1 MSPYFTSPAGSPS
14 RRPAQSS
21 RTSPSKSP
29 SKEQREACPY
39 ELGMPD
45 TEWAPSTPAISTRQ
59 LSNSRINYVFELFKA
74 GNLETAQI
82 MAEDLLLHQSDLTV
96 YHRAPLHSMLGL
108 YPFGVNHAEK
118 ASQIYQ
124 ELSLVRP
131 EFREAYQNARVAL
144 ATATKVEAL
153 WEAHEMKM
161 LKRKTHT
168 REQIRH
174 DRYQLFYYS
183 AFEHTRKDKIKE
195 FLEATDPAGPVDPVD
210 PVSQLATA
218 QLATAPAA
226 DPVSQVLPDHIWPA
240 LLDPA
245 SQPSS
250 EPASPP
256 NTTRDSA
263 ESKEKSDGKSEIME
277 KKTAGS
283 SKSRPVVSEKN
294 NPYSYGVFDEMNNQ
308 TNGQTNDH
316 ATKDLHDRVVD
327 HLIKRTSSNL
337 SLGNMTGSPV
347 YGLKSSEVY
356 VRNILPRKSISKN
369 SPPNNGAV

>member
-1 MSPYFTSPAGSPS
+1 MSPYSSPAG
-14 RRPAQSS
+14 
-21 RTSPSKSP
+21 SP

-39 ELGMPD
+39 KLGMPD
-45 TEWAPSTPAISTRQ
+45 TEWAPSTPAISTHQ
-59 LSNSRINYVFELFKA
+59 LCNDADSRINYVFELFKA

-118 ASQIYQ
+118 AAQIYQ
-124 ELSLVRP
+124 ELSMVRP

-144 ATATKVEAL
+144 VTATKVEAL

-161 LKRKTHT
+161 LKLKTHT

-195 FLEATDPAGPVDPVD
+195 FLEATDPADPVD
-210 PVSQLATA
+210 PVSPTAQPATA
-218 QLATAPAA
+218 QPATAQPATAQPAA
-226 DPVSQVLPDHIWPA
+226 DPISQVLPDHVWPV
-240 LLDPA
+240 LLGPA

-250 EPASPP
+250 DPASPP
-256 NTTRDSA
+256 NTIRDSA
-263 ESKEKSDGKSEIME
+263 ESKEKSDGKSEITE

-308 TNGQTNDH
+308 TNDQTNDRV
-316 ATKDLHDRVVD
+316 AKDLHDRAVD

-337 SLGNMTGSPV
+337 SLGNMAGSPV
-347 YGLKSSEVY
+347 YGLMSSEVY
-356 VRNILPRKSISKN
+356 VRNILPRKPISKN